1 MTLKKRIQSP
11 TPGFFKKIRKWG
23 IITAALGGALIT
35 APIGLPA
42 FLVSFGGYLTVA
54 GAVATAV
61 SQAAT
66 ADDIDPKP

>member
-1 MTLKKRIQSP
+1 MTLKKRITSP

-23 IITAALGGALIT
+23 ILVAAVGGALIT
-35 APIGLPA
+35 APVTLPSII
-42 FLVSFGGYLTVA
+42 VSVAGYLVVA

-66 ADDIDPKP
+66 ADDLN